1 MPRIKDPAK
10 RERNAMAFFGC
21 DEQTAIR
28 LNDGLHLRQ
37 KRSKAMLYLY
47 QRQSS
52 FKRGIAWEITFPE
65 WLSVW
70 LESGKFEQRGVGVG
84 SYCMARHGDAGPYKV
99 GNVSIQ
105 TCVQNSRDGIEKARP
120 AIDKCEKRPAG
131 NGRGWTFR
139 SGEKHSTRPYQ
150 VMVSRKYVGCFATQK
165 EAEDAYRIAAA
176 SHSVGFR
183 L

>member
-1 MPRIKDPAK
+1 
-10 RERNAMAFFGC
+10 MAFLGC
-21 DEQTAIR
+21 DERTAIL
-28 LNDGLHLRQ
+28 LNDGMPLRK

-105 TCVQNSRDGIEKARP
+105 TCTQNSRDGIEKARP
-120 AIDKCEKRPAG
+120 AIALADTDRTG
-131 NGRGWTFR
+131 TGRGWTYR
-139 SGEKHSTRPYQ
+139 SGSRYTRRPYQ
-150 VMVSRKYVGCFATQK
+150 VVVASKYVGAFATQHA
-165 EAEDAYRIAAA
+165 AEHAYRLAAA
-176 SHSVGFR
+176 IHRGEALS
-183 L
+183 